1 MATGPQVI
9 TANRLRDGRVVF
21 LAQGERWVE
30 AVGQSHVADDEAAA
44 AVLIAIADRAVAAR
58 EVVAPYLIEV
68 TRDGDRLTPRR
79 YREVLRAIGPSTH
92 PEFGR
97 PNTVTATGQE

>member
-21 LAQGERWVE
+21 LAEGERWVE
-30 AVGQSHVADDEAAA
+30 AVGQSQVANDEAATTA
-44 AVLIAIADRAVAAR
+44 LSAIADRAVAAR

-79 YREVLRAIGPSTH
+79 YREVIRALGPSSH
-92 PEFGR
+92 PELGR
-97 PNTVTATGQE
+97 PETVTAAAQE